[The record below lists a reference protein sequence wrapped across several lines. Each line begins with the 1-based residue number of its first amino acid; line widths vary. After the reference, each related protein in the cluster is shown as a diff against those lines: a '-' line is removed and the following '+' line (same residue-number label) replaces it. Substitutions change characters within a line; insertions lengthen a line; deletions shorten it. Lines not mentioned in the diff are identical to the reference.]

1 MFCSACGQS
10 VSEDAHFCQHCGA
23 QFQEEDQIVP
33 DETAPGEIAPNEEL
47 YEEVEPVATIEPV
60 LAPVRAR
67 RRVARDPYYEEAEP
81 VAAIEPVL
89 APVVARRRVAR
100 DPYKEQIAELRLY
113 IKKLKLELRQI
124 TTDMANTRAQ
134 YNQTSAF
141 IPRGILH
148 KGYKLFEDAR
158 LLGPQQQKQ
167 RLQQEVLRLEQELLD
182 LQQAQL
188 DWKEQQV

>member
-10 VSEDAHFCQHCGA
+10 VSDDARFCQHCGA
-23 QFQEEDQIVP
+23 QFQEEREVAVKEVVP
-33 DETAPGEIAPNEEL
+33 YEEQEIAPFEGS
-47 YEEVEPVATIEPV
+47 YEEVEPAVATEPV
-60 LAPVRAR
+60 LVPTRPR
-67 RRVARDPYYEEAEP
+67 RRA
-81 VAAIEPVL
+81 
-89 APVVARRRVAR
+89 AR
-100 DPYKEQIAELRLY
+100 DPYKEQIAELRLD
-113 IKKLKLELRQI
+113 IKQLKLELKQV

-148 KGYKLFEDAR
+148 KSYKFIEDAR

-167 RLQQEVLRLEQELLD
+167 RLQQEILRLEQELLD

-188 DWKEQQV
+188 DWKEQHA

>member
-10 VSEDAHFCQHCGA
+10 VSEDARFCQHCGA
-23 QFQEEDQIVP
+23 QFQEE
-33 DETAPGEIAPNEEL
+33 GEIATKEIAPEIAP
-47 YEEVEPVATIEPV
+47 YEEPYEEIESATATEPV
-60 LAPVRAR
+60 LAPVRPGHQA
-67 RRVARDPYYEEAEP
+67 
-81 VAAIEPVL
+81 
-89 APVVARRRVAR
+89 AR

-113 IKKLKLELRQI
+113 IKRLKLELRQI

-188 DWKEQQV
+188 DWREQHA